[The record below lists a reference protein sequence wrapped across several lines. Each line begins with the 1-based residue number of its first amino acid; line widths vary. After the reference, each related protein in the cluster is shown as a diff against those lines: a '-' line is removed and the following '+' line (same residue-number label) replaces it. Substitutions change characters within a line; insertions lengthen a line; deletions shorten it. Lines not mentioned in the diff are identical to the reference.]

1 MALTEALFPLPPPD
15 DALMA
20 VPRESPAPAD
30 DKPLLLL
37 LLLLLLPLLLPPPLP
52 LFPDPTAKDDIEL
65 AGKPDPA
72 RKKKRKS
79 WRTWRTEG
87 GPPDGLSAYFYS
99 LLLCIFENPTVRGC
113 VCVCVCVLL
122 LATVTCVGL
131 RKPVCKRKIKCARAA
146 AHTPLFNNQYHIKS
160 PDWELIGVLPRC
172 LSCNPLRLSD

>member
-37 LLLLLLPLLLPPPLP
+37 LLLLLPLLLPPPLP

-72 RKKKRKS
+72 RKRKRKS
-79 WRTWRTEG
+79 WRTEG
-87 GPPDGLSAYFYS
+87 GPSDGLSFLSAYFYS
-99 LLLCIFENPTVRGC
+99 LLLCIFESPTVHEC
-113 VCVCVCVLL
+113 VCV
-122 LATVTCVGL
+122 
-131 RKPVCKRKIKCARAA
+131 
-146 AHTPLFNNQYHIKS
+146 
-160 PDWELIGVLPRC
+160 
-172 LSCNPLRLSD
+172 